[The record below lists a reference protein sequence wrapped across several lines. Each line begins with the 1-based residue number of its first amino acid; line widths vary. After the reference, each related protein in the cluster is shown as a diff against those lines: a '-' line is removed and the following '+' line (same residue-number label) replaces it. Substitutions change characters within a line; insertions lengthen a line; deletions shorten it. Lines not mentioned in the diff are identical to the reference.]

1 MQREETIGFIG
12 LGLMGRAFSKNLIE
26 DGYRLVGTDPV
37 ASAQEAFESMGGSAL
52 ASPKEV
58 AEAADF
64 VFISVP
70 NSKIS
75 LGCATGTDGY
85 LSANPAKKPKTVIDT
100 TTADPVDTREM
111 ARLCAARGFDFMEA
125 CVSGNS
131 ENVKNRVGLFLVG
144 GEERTHGMVKDIFAR
159 LLSDQIHC
167 GPAGAGATM
176 KVLINY
182 LTCLQRCSIAETL
195 RMGLRAGVKGELML
209 DAFMRSA
216 ADSRQLRN
224 RGPRMISGDFSN
236 PVSTL
241 DVLTKDIKLGL
252 ALGESVNANM
262 PLGELCAPFFT
273 EGQELGLRLPR
284 QRSDLQ
290 GVRGEGGGWRV
301 RSRSPI
307 LQWMGR
313 CGSC

>member
-1 MQREETIGFIG
+1 MNTTREETIGFIG

-37 ASAQEAFESMGGSAL
+37 ASAQEAFKNLGGSAL
-52 ASPKEV
+52 PSPKDV

-75 LGCATGTDGY
+75 LGCATGDNGY
-85 LSANPAKKPKTVIDT
+85 LAANPAKKPKAVIDT
-100 TTADPVDTREM
+100 TTADPEDTREM

-131 ENVKNRVGLFLVG
+131 ENVKNREGLFLVG
-144 GEERTHGMVKDIFAR
+144 GEERTHGMVKDMLGR

-167 GPAGAGATM
+167 GAAGAGATL

-224 RGPRMISGDFSN
+224 RGPRMISGDFTN

-252 ALGESVNANM
+252 NLGESVNANM

-273 EGQELGLRLPR
+273 EGQELGFGALDSAAIYKVFEARE
-284 QRSDLQ
+284 
-290 GVRGEGGGWRV
+290 GRGE
-301 RSRSPI
+301 
-307 LQWMGR
+307 
-313 CGSC
+313 

>member
-1 MQREETIGFIG
+1 MNTTREETIGFIG

-37 ASAQEAFESMGGSAL
+37 PAAQEAFESMGGSAL
-52 ASPKEV
+52 PSPKEV

-75 LGCATGTDGY
+75 LECATGDNGY
-85 LSANPAKKPKTVIDT
+85 LAANPAKKPKAVIDT
-100 TTADPVDTREM
+100 TTSDPDDTREM

-144 GEERTHGMVKDIFAR
+144 GEERTHGMVKDMLGR

-167 GPAGAGATM
+167 GAAGAGATL

-195 RMGLRAGVKGELML
+195 RMGLRAGVKGDLML

-224 RGPRMISGDFSN
+224 RGPRMVSGDFTN

-252 ALGESVNANM
+252 ALGESVDANM

-273 EGQELGLRLPR
+273 QGQELGFGGLDSAAVYKVFEAR
-284 QRSDLQ
+284 
-290 GVRGEGGGWRV
+290 EG
-301 RSRSPI
+301 
-307 LQWMGR
+307 
-313 CGSC
+313 

>member
-1 MQREETIGFIG
+1 MNTTREDTIGFIG

-37 ASAQEAFESMGGSAL
+37 PSAQNEFKALGGAPL
-52 ASPKEV
+52 PSPKDV

-75 LGCATGTDGY
+75 LGCATGDNGY
-85 LSANPAKKPKTVIDT
+85 LAADPDKKPKAVIDT
-100 TTADPVDTREM
+100 TTADPEDTREM

-144 GEERTHGMVKDIFAR
+144 GEERTHGMVKDMLGR

-167 GPAGAGATM
+167 GAAGAGATL

-209 DAFMRSA
+209 DAIMRSA

-224 RGPRMISGDFSN
+224 RGPRMISGNFTN

-252 ALGESVNANM
+252 SLGESVSANM

-273 EGQELGLRLPR
+273 EGQELGFGALDSAAIYKVFEAR
-284 QRSDLQ
+284 
-290 GVRGEGGGWRV
+290 EG
-301 RSRSPI
+301 
-307 LQWMGR
+307 
-313 CGSC
+313 

>member
-1 MQREETIGFIG
+1 MNTTREETIGFIG

-52 ASPKEV
+52 PSPKDV

-75 LGCATGTDGY
+75 LGCARGEGGY
-85 LSANPAKKPKTVIDT
+85 LAADPDKKPKAVIDT
-100 TTADPVDTREM
+100 TTADPEDTREM

-144 GEERTHGMVKDIFAR
+144 GEERTHGMVKDMLGR

-167 GPAGAGATM
+167 GAAGAGATL

-224 RGPRMISGDFSN
+224 RGPRMVSGDYTN

-252 ALGESVNANM
+252 SLGESVDAHM

-273 EGQELGLRLPR
+273 EGQELGFGGLDSAAIYKVFEAR
-284 QRSDLQ
+284 
-290 GVRGEGGGWRV
+290 EG
-301 RSRSPI
+301 
-307 LQWMGR
+307 
-313 CGSC
+313 

>member
-37 ASAQEAFESMGGSAL
+37 ASAQEAFESMGGAPL
-52 ASPKEV
+52 PSPKDV

-75 LGCATGTDGY
+75 LECATGTDGY
-85 LSANPAKKPKTVIDT
+85 LSANPAKKPKAVIDT
-100 TTADPVDTREM
+100 TTSDPVDTREM

-224 RGPRMISGDFSN
+224 RGPRMISGDFST
-236 PVSTL
+236 P
-241 DVLTKDIKLGL
+241 
-252 ALGESVNANM
+252 
-262 PLGELCAPFFT
+262 
-273 EGQELGLRLPR
+273 
-284 QRSDLQ
+284 
-290 GVRGEGGGWRV
+290 
-301 RSRSPI
+301 
-307 LQWMGR
+307 
-313 CGSC
+313 